1 MNKHLIHDT
10 LKENGLIVIET
21 DVFDIAK
28 RISTYDECLVTVYN
42 GSKDEFQVWDTRDFP
57 NMVVATFAKDLDAR
71 LIEKV
76 KRADNRTSYGM
87 RAKIDEIRREQE
99 KREAD
104 EKKDAHETADA
115 MRRELLGADIGRK
128 HFAKVV

>member
-10 LKENGLIVIET
+10 LAKNGLIVIES

-28 RISTYDECLVTVYN
+28 RISEYDKDLVTVYN
-42 GSKDEFQVWDTRDFP
+42 GQKDEFQVWDTKGFP
-57 NMVVATFAKDLDAR
+57 NMVVATFAKELDAR
-71 LIEKV
+71 LIERV

-87 RAKIDEIRREQE
+87 RAKLDEIKKEQD
-99 KREAD
+99 KREVD
-104 EKKDAHETADA
+104 EKKDAHDTADA
-115 MRRELLGADIGRK
+115 MRRELLGADIGRR